1 MTPNTD
7 SHCVKCF
14 SWKAVLVGALV
25 GFGLIFLFNLL
36 TVAGGLSIYTR
47 TEKGL
52 EVLVSLAY
60 LWTLVGSFLML
71 FIAGVVTSM
80 ILWHYQS
87 SDTGHYMVH
96 GFVTWVLY
104 ILISLAFIAHLNE
117 ATIVTLPQNFLNVST
132 TTLDTT
138 DATATVNSATSSP
151 VTSNSSNKGNIDVA
165 TQKEVHK
172 IGLATLG
179 AFFIFFVEVI
189 GCCFGAHC
197 GMEHCQRRCVNPK
210 TVNINN

>member
-1 MTPNTD
+1 MTMNQD
-7 SHCVKCF
+7 GHCVKCF
-14 SWKAVLVGALV
+14 SWKAVLAGALV
-25 GFGLIFLFNLL
+25 AFGLIFLFNLL
-36 TVAGGLSIYTR
+36 TVGGGLSMYTR

-52 EVLVSLAY
+52 EVLVSLSY

-71 FIAGVVTSM
+71 FIAGLVTSM
-80 ILWHYQS
+80 ILYHYQS
-87 SDTGHYMVH
+87 TESHHYMVH

-104 ILISLAFIAHLNE
+104 VLISLTFVSHLNE
-117 ATIVTLPQNFLNVST
+117 ASIITLPQNFLNVSS
-132 TTLDTT
+132 TTLAST
-138 DATATVNSATSSP
+138 DATAI
-151 VTSNSSNKGNIDVA
+151 TSNTAQNAGNIDVA

-197 GMEHCQRRCVNPK
+197 GLDFCQRRCASPK
-210 TVNINN
+210 QKLNNM